1 MKQWIAFL
9 RSRPALP
16 FVILFLILL
25 YPDRARP
32 QITEPGNPVLEFTN
46 GRWFDGN
53 VFREKTVYVVNGLIS
68 FHSARHFDRVI
79 DLSGGFVVPP
89 FGEAHNHNVEPN
101 KIDALIERY
110 LQHGIFYIKNPN
122 NLPNGRNQ
130 VLSKINRSNSIDV
143 TFSNGG
149 FTGIGGHPA
158 EIVQRNI
165 ARGIWTESDGDGAFY
180 YAVNSRAEV
189 QEKWVQFLATKPD
202 FVKTY
207 LLYSEEYEQRK
218 DDPKYFGW
226 RGLGPDLLQMIV
238 AKAHASNL
246 RVSTH
251 IESAADFHTALLAGV
266 DEINHMPGF
275 RYRDDVKP
283 HQLSEFEITDSDAKR
298 AAKQGTV
305 VVTTLGGTAKVDPH
319 GKDAALRERWDE
331 LNRQNL
337 SVLKRH
343 HVKLALGS
351 DSYREDSVP
360 ESAYID
366 SLHVFDPP
374 SLLNIWCKTTARTIF
389 PLRRVGELREGYEA
403 SFLVLSADPLHD
415 FGATQKIR
423 LRVKQGH
430 IIEIHDLPPGSATKS
445 GN

>member
-1 MKQWIAFL
+1 M
-9 RSRPALP
+9 
-16 FVILFLILL
+16 
-25 YPDRARP
+25 
-32 QITEPGNPVLEFTN
+32 
-46 GRWFDGN
+46 
-53 VFREKTVYVVNGLIS
+53 
-68 FHSARHFDRVI
+68 
-79 DLSGGFVVPP
+79 
-89 FGEAHNHNVEPN
+89 
-101 KIDALIERY
+101 
-110 LQHGIFYIKNPN
+110 
-122 NLPNGRNQ
+122 
-130 VLSKINRSNSIDV
+130 
-143 TFSNGG
+143 
-149 FTGIGGHPA
+149 
-158 EIVQRNI
+158 
-165 ARGIWTESDGDGAFY
+165 
-180 YAVNSRAEV
+180 NSRAEV

-389 PLRRVGELREGYEA
+389 PLRSVGELREGYEA

>member
-1 MKQWIAFL
+1 MKKWIAFL

-32 QITEPGNPVLEFTN
+32 QITESGNPVLEFTN

-53 VFREKTVYVVNGLIS
+53 VFRERTVYVVNGLIS
-68 FHSARHFDRVI
+68 FHSARHLDRVI

-143 TFSNGG
+143 TFS
-149 FTGIGGHPA
+149 
-158 EIVQRNI
+158 
-165 ARGIWTESDGDGAFY
+165 
-180 YAVNSRAEV
+180 
-189 QEKWVQFLATKPD
+189 
-202 FVKTY
+202 
-207 LLYSEEYEQRK
+207 EQRK

-238 AKAHASNL
+238 VKAHASNL

-319 GKDAALRERWDE
+319 GQDAALRERWDE
-331 LNRQNL
+331 LNRQNP

-343 HVKLALGS
+343 HVKLALG
-351 DSYREDSVP
+351 
-360 ESAYID
+360 
-366 SLHVFDPP
+366 
-374 SLLNIWCKTTARTIF
+374 
-389 PLRRVGELREGYEA
+389 
-403 SFLVLSADPLHD
+403 
-415 FGATQKIR
+415 
-423 LRVKQGH
+423 
-430 IIEIHDLPPGSATKS
+430 
-445 GN
+445 